1 MNGFVDGLS
10 WIFAVLLCDSERKK
24 LICRR
29 REARR
34 RGKPK
39 E

>member
-1 MNGFVDGLS
+1 MISFVDGLS
-10 WIFAVLLCDSERKK
+10 WIFAMLLCDSERKK
-24 LICRR
+24 LIRQR

-34 RGKPK
+34 RAKPK